1 MQPHEYLRE
10 LLQQRQTL
18 LAILKDMD
26 PASGVTFMVR
36 RGVAADSEDYD
47 DRLSRPW
54 ATIQVAEL
62 GEARYV
68 ILGLLRANMSSI
80 RIFMRSTSRLIG
92 EAEETLAE
100 ANRVTIEE
108 EG

>member
-1 MQPHEYLRE
+1 MQPHEYLKE
-10 LLQQRQTL
+10 LLWQRQTL

-54 ATIQVAEL
+54 ATIQMADL

-80 RIFMRSTSRLIG
+80 RIFMRSTDRLIE
-92 EAEETLAE
+92 EAKE
-100 ANRVTIEE
+100 ALVEASQVAMEE